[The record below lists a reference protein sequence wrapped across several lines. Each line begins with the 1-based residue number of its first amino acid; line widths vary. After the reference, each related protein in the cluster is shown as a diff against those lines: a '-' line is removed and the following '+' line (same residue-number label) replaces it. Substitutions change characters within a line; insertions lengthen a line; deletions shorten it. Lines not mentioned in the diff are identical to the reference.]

1 LLQRDRDLGATAS
14 YRAAIY
20 TPTEEFAAVAVLGE
34 DGSVDLGPTGA
45 PGSLHVALETLAK
58 LTARG
63 AAKRREDGLE
73 AWPARV
79 LRWRGTGRG
88 G

>member
-1 LLQRDRDLGATAS
+1 LLLERVSDGV

-20 TPTEEFAAVAVLGE
+20 TPTETFATEASLTEEGGVALGA
-34 DGSVDLGPTGA
+34 TGA
-45 PGSLHVALETLAK
+45 PDELHAALEMLAK

-63 AAKRREDGLE
+63 AAKRREDGLDV
-73 AWPARV
+73 WPARV

-88 G
+88 L

>member
-1 LLQRDRDLGATAS
+1 LLELEGEGGGARAS

-20 TPTEEFAAVAVLGE
+20 TPDASYEGRATLDDSGAVTLELAAPAELAGK
-34 DGSVDLGPTGA
+34 
-45 PGSLHVALETLAK
+45 LEMFAK

-63 AAKRREDGLE
+63 AAKRREDGLP

-79 LRWRGTGRG
+79 LRWRA
-88 G
+88 